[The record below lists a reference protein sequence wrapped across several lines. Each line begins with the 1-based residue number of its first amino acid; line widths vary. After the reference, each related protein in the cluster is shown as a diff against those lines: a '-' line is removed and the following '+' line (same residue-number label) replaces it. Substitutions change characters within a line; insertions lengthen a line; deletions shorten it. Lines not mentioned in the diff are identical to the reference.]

1 RLAKDVS
8 LNTSRLIFV
17 PSSILQVFRIKIN
30 GLFGHKGIKKMLNK
44 KVNPYFRV
52 LGNKGGNI

>member
-1 RLAKDVS
+1 
-8 LNTSRLIFV
+8 
-17 PSSILQVFRIKIN
+17 LQVFRIKIN